1 MDTRRKLVLRGA
13 LLALA
18 GACVTTAGA
27 AAPSE
32 YEVKAA
38 LVFKI
43 AKFVAWPD
51 SALTSTHIDVC
62 HIVSRD
68 AARSFNSLAGQTIG
82 GRTIAIRPLVSE
94 DDPAGCHILYVGA
107 AQEFDAA
114 ALLRRVASQPV
125 LTIGETDAFA
135 LRSGGVVALKT
146 DTRRVRF
153 AVNLGASRRAG
164 LQINSQL
171 LKLATVIEEPAPRT
185 ATTAKASP

>member
-1 MDTRRKLVLRGA
+1 MDRQRKLVLRGA

-18 GACVTTAGA
+18 AACAPILGA

-51 SALTSTHIDVC
+51 AALTSTKIDVC
-62 HIVSRD
+62 HMVSRD

-82 GRTIAIRPLVSE
+82 GRAITIRALVSE
-94 DDPAGCHILYVGA
+94 DDPVGCHILYVGA
-107 AQEFDAA
+107 AQELDAA
-114 ALLRRVASQPV
+114 AVLRRVASEPV

-135 LRSGGVVALKT
+135 LRAGGVIALKT

-171 LKLATVIEEPAPRT
+171 LKLATVIDEAVPRAATSARAAP
-185 ATTAKASP
+185 